1 MVAFV
6 FGIILLVVGI
16 VAGVVC
22 LAYGTEEH
30 KEDSRGNYLRDSE
43 GNYITYTAHPTK
55 KFSWIGF
62 AAGILLF
69 CILLFVGCTV
79 SVDTGHT
86 GVVTVFGRV
95 EDITLDAGF
104 HTKAPWQTVVELD
117 NRVQKATVDLEC
129 FSKDIQE
136 VKCVYTVNYQID
148 RQNAQT
154 IYRTIG
160 QDYYEKVVV
169 PSVSESVKTVMA
181 KYTAEEL
188 IGDRSTLASG
198 IEDEL
203 SKALESRNI
212 EIVATAIE
220 DLDFTDTFT
229 NAVEAKQVAA
239 QNKLKAEIEQEQAV
253 KQAEADARVAKT
265 KAEADAAVAKVK
277 AEADAEVAKIDAQ
290 ADREVAEIGADSAEY
305 QGRKEAAIRLQA
317 LASVNGWTVVTNEET
332 QINELYKANGEKV
345 TAEELVVGTER
356 LIKYYEIMGWDG
368 KLPIYYVSDDSGVLP
383 ILSTSSN

>member
-16 VAGVVC
+16 VAGIV
-22 LAYGTEEH
+22 LLSYSTEEY
-30 KEDSRGNYLRDSE
+30 KEDSH
-43 GNYITYTAHPTK
+43 GNYIRDTNGNRITEKVCPVK
-55 KFSWIGF
+55 KFAWIGF
-62 AAGILLF
+62 VAGLLLF

-104 HTKAPWQTVVELD
+104 HIKAPWQTVIELD
-117 NRVQKATVDLEC
+117 NRVQKSTVELEC

-136 VKCVYTVNYQID
+136 VKCLYTVNYQID

-160 QDYYEKVVV
+160 KDYYDKVIV

-188 IGDRSTLASG
+188 IGDRSTLARG
-198 IEDEL
+198 IEEEL
-203 SKALESRNI
+203 GKALESRNI

-277 AEADAEVAKIDAQ
+277 AEAGAEVAKIDAQ
-290 ADREVAEIGADSAEY
+290 ADREVAQIGADSAEY

-332 QINELYKANGEKV
+332 QINELYKASGEKV
-345 TAEELVVGTER
+345 TAEELLVGTER
-356 LIKYYEIMGWDG
+356 LIKYYEIIGWDG
-368 KLPIYYVSDDSGVLP
+368 KLPVYYVADNGSVLP
-383 ILSTSSN
+383 ILSTSAD